1 MNKIDMKCL
10 WWLVAC
16 YFGALVIFGYI
27 IRPRLLTQ
35 DIWRQVLGMCL
46 GRGQINYNCRT
57 IWPLEGG
64 KFYEFHFW
72 NTCTSSNYHLVVSLE
87 VTSTG
92 QHFWYTRFVN
102 CSSPTKK
109 ERKAR
114 THGWNMA
121 GKSSLVHYC
130 IRSARNVC
138 SRFTSLSASVQAN
151 AKLGTVGV
159 VLLRVVGRLMLHNIL
174 PWRNQFDLQNWNCK
188 WFLLS
193 YN

>member
-1 MNKIDMKCL
+1 MKCL
-10 WWLVAC
+10 WWHVAC

-35 DIWRQVLGMCL
+35 DTWRQVLGMCL

-57 IWPLEGG
+57 IWPFEDG

-92 QHFWYTRFVN
+92 QHFWYIRFAN

-159 VLLRVVGRLMLHNIL
+159 VLLRVVGRPMLHNIVPL
-174 PWRNQFDLQNWNCK
+174 WNQFDLQK
-188 WFLLS
+188 LKQHWFLLS